1 MLDIPFEIG
10 YPRKMKREWKQ
21 KTWFQ
26 APDGTKGSN
35 DLVAKEA
42 GVTTGT
48 VYNVFNYPEK
58 VIPETTKRVLEAVK
72 KLNYSY
78 GVMPTK
84 KMCTVCKV
92 AKPFEDFYDGY
103 KAKKQRNDT
112 NKKYP
117 HSRCKECD
125 HARNKA
131 YHKDNTVQV
140 RKRQLISHRRRLYGL
155 TEEEYSNMILSQNNI
170 CAICN
175 KSSHKTLH
183 IDHNHITGK
192 VRGLL
197 CSNCNMAIGL
207 LQDDIESLT
216 RAIEYLS

>member
-1 MLDIPFEIG
+1 
-10 YPRKMKREWKQ
+10 MKQWKQ
-21 KTWFQ
+21 RTWFQ

-35 DLVAKEA
+35 ALVAKEA
-42 GVTTGT
+42 GVTVGT

-58 VIPETTKRVLEAVK
+58 VIPETTNKVLEAVK
-72 KLNYSY
+72 VLNYSY
-78 GVMPTK
+78 NLMPTR

-103 KAKKQRNDT
+103 KAKKQRDMT

-125 HARNKA
+125 HARVRI
-131 YHKDNTVQV
+131 YHKDNKAKVT
-140 RKRQLISHRRRLYGL
+140 KRQLISHRRRLYGL
-155 TEEEYSNMILSQNNI
+155 NEEEYNNMILSQNNL

-175 KSSHKTLH
+175 KPSDKTLH
-183 IDHNHITGK
+183 IDHDHVTGR

-197 CSNCNMAIGL
+197 CSNCNLGIGL
-207 LQDDIESLT
+207 LEEDLVVLN

>member
-1 MLDIPFEIG
+1 
-10 YPRKMKREWKQ
+10 MKQWKQ
-21 KTWFQ
+21 RTWFQ

-35 DLVAKEA
+35 ALVAKEA
-42 GVTTGT
+42 GVTVGT
-48 VYNVFNYPEK
+48 VYNVFNCPEK
-58 VIPETTKRVLEAVK
+58 VIPETTNRVLEAVK

-78 GVMPTK
+78 NVMPTM

-103 KAKKQRNDT
+103 KAKKQRDVANR
-112 NKKYP
+112 KYL

-125 HARNKA
+125 HARVRI
-131 YHKDNTVQV
+131 YHKDNKAKVT
-140 RKRQLISHRRRLYGL
+140 KRQLISHRRRLYGL
-155 TEEEYSNMILSQNNI
+155 NEEEYNNMILSQNNL

-175 KSSHKTLH
+175 KPSDKTLH
-183 IDHNHITGK
+183 IDHDHATGM

-197 CSNCNMAIGL
+197 CHTCNTGIGM
-207 LQDDIESLT
+207 LQEDLIILN

>member
-1 MLDIPFEIG
+1 
-10 YPRKMKREWKQ
+10 MKQWKQ
-21 KTWFQ
+21 RTWFQ

-35 DLVAKEA
+35 ALVAKQA
-42 GVTTGT
+42 GVTVGT

-58 VIPETTKRVLEAVK
+58 VIPETTNKVLEAVK
-72 KLNYSY
+72 QLNYNY
-78 GVMPTK
+78 NAMPTM

-103 KAKKQRNDT
+103 KAKKQRDVT

-125 HARNKA
+125 HARVRI
-131 YHKDNTVQV
+131 YHKDNKAKVT
-140 RKRQLISHRRRLYGL
+140 KRQLISHRRRIYGL
-155 TEEEYSNMILSQNNI
+155 NEEEYNNMILSQNNL

-175 KSSHKTLH
+175 KPSNKTLH
-183 IDHNHITGK
+183 IDHDHVTGR

-197 CSNCNMAIGL
+197 CSNCNLGIGL
-207 LQDDIESLT
+207 LEEDLVVLN